1 MFHPRHDKHL
11 RYRQPPTR
19 AFVDLHSRVNGSVH
33 SRFVSA
39 LFVVF
44 SIAIFGCSRNR
55 SESASDR
62 GGSAGAT
69 SVAGAG
75 GSNSGGGSG
84 PAPCDRPSCPESLYS
99 RPGNPVRGIE
109 VDAIDLFWCEATPE
123 EGLVVR
129 AAPKSGAGP
138 VRTLGSWYD
147 FSAGRS
153 LIVDDQYV
161 YWLRPEGTGELLR
174 VNKDGSNPLRI
185 PLPAA
190 EDGQSL
196 QIGPLHDAGDAIIV
210 GEHGCIHAV
219 RVPKNGDPP
228 ALFRVSTNTTG
239 GGVTGLE
246 SDASSIYCFNR
257 QFLYR
262 VDVANGQ
269 TGAVGEALT
278 HPGGALLLIGRQLFV
293 GNNNPTVGASGNLAV
308 VDLDAVAAL
317 DLGSSQG
324 QVARIHYD
332 ERRRTLH
339 WVTGLSRMVGK
350 VVEYDLDGILPPEAL
365 FENQDVMGNS
375 AADDDYLYWLS
386 NTAVT
391 RLKK

>member
-1 MFHPRHDKHL
+1 M
-11 RYRQPPTR
+11 
-19 AFVDLHSRVNGSVH
+19 
-33 SRFVSA
+33 
-39 LFVVF
+39 
-44 SIAIFGCSRNR
+44 
-55 SESASDR
+55 
-62 GGSAGAT
+62 
-69 SVAGAG
+69 
-75 GSNSGGGSG
+75 
-84 PAPCDRPSCPESLYS
+84 
-99 RPGNPVRGIE
+99 
-109 VDAIDLFWCEATPE
+109 FWCEATPE

-153 LIVDDQYV
+153 LVVDDQHV

-174 VNKDGSNPLRI
+174 VNKDGSNQLRI

-190 EDGQSL
+190 ENGQAL

-219 RVPKNGDPP
+219 RVPKNGAPP
-228 ALFRVSTNTTG
+228 ELFRASTNTVG

-262 VDVANGQ
+262 VEIANGRA
-269 TGAVGEALT
+269 GEVGESLA

-293 GNNNPTVGASGNLAV
+293 GNNNPTAGASGNLV
-308 VDLDAVAAL
+308 VIDLDGPSAR
-317 DLGSSQG
+317 DLGNSQG

-339 WVTGLSRMVGK
+339 WVTGLSRLAGK
-350 VVEYDLDGILPPEAL
+350 VVAYNLDGTAPPEVL

-375 AADDDYLYWLS
+375 AADADYVYWLS
-386 NTAVT
+386 NTAIT